1 MKCPKCGYLGFEQV
15 DRCRNCGYDFSLTK
29 PPAEPDL
36 SLKPPDSA
44 DANPA
49 DDFAFLKEAS
59 PGADPPSV
67 SPTPVDLPLFARR
80 GVDDAPLIT
89 TPSPP
94 RAPLA
99 VRRATPDAPRVRTHP
114 RAQSFEL
121 GLDASSPAPARSSV
135 RRAGATR
142 VEHETAAETL
152 GEDAAATAGLASR
165 FLAAAIDLFILGIV
179 DFSVVYFTMQISGIE
194 LLDLPVLP
202 KWPLLIFLLIQ
213 NGGYL
218 VAFTAGGQTLGKMAL
233 GIRVVAA
240 ADAEPV
246 GLVRAGVRTLLWAL
260 LAIPAGLGFLTALFT
275 ADRRGLH
282 DRLAG
287 TRVVRASA

>member
-1 MKCPKCGYLGFEQV
+1 MALVGDV
-15 DRCRNCGYDFSLTK
+15 
-29 PPAEPDL
+29 
-36 SLKPPDSA
+36 
-44 DANPA
+44 
-49 DDFAFLKEAS
+49 
-59 PGADPPSV
+59 
-67 SPTPVDLPLFARR
+67 
-80 GVDDAPLIT
+80 
-89 TPSPP
+89 P
-94 RAPLA
+94 RA
-99 VRRATPDAPRVRTHP
+99 
-114 RAQSFEL
+114 
-121 GLDASSPAPARSSV
+121 
-135 RRAGATR
+135 

-260 LAIPAGLGFLTALFT
+260 LAIPVVLGFLTALFT